1 MKSRISCF
9 NAGVCRNLLR
19 RCWPLW
25 VGWFVLLLFL
35 LPVQL
40 AKASFWGEETLAQS
54 LQRLTLSSGQDMV
67 LISFFMGI
75 VTAMVVFGYLYNP
88 RSCGLMHSLPLRR
101 ETLFFTA
108 WLTGFL
114 PMLAAELLTALL
126 TGALYLGEGLPLGD
140 LLSWLLMAVCSN
152 LCFYG
157 IAVFCA
163 MLTGSLLILPVAYLA
178 LNLAAWAAEDCLRAV
193 LRALVY
199 GVSTQ
204 GDEWFTWLAPV
215 VWLDRRVYVQRLE
228 DSGFWQVTGLGWLL
242 LYAGLG
248 LLLSALALQLYR
260 KRNMECAGD
269 TVAFP
274 VLKPIFRYCMAV
286 GGALVFTSSVYS
298 LLLGGSFHG
307 RKAAF
312 LILALLLLGA
322 GLGWYIAEMLIRRT
336 VRVFPGRWK
345 GLAAVCA
352 ILCLL
357 TLAAEFDL
365 TGFERRVP
373 DPEQVEVVYGYAQRN
388 WTVREPEN
396 IREVTEI
403 HRDLVDHKAQHESD
417 IHYYGT
423 WVMLSYVMKDGS
435 SLERSYYIK
444 RYEVEEP
451 GDVDRLEALLNRPE
465 LMEQRHSLRIPVTEK
480 TFYAAQLSWS
490 WVDEHQRE
498 QYESLN
504 LSQEEALD
512 FYAHAVLPDLRDHC
526 LGRVWLRA
534 DGERLETGSNVSFHM
549 ELVRPGPDGPG
560 GAEEFDSLDLE
571 IDMDSAACLAWIR
584 ENTEIPVF
592 PQRQLLQE
600 AAPAPAVSER
610 AAP

>member
-274 VLKPIFRYCMAV
+274 ILKPIFRYCMAV
-286 GGALVFTSSVYS
+286 GGALAFTSSVYS

-396 IREVTEI
+396 IRELTEI

-423 WVMLSYVMKDGS
+423 WVMLHYVMKDGS

-512 FYAHAVLPDLRDHC
+512 FYARAVLPDLRDHC
-526 LGRVWLRA
+526 LGRIWLRA

-549 ELVRPGPDGPG
+549 ELVQPGPDGPG

-584 ENTEIPVF
+584 ENTEIPVQTLGESML
-592 PQRQLLQE
+592 P
-600 AAPAPAVSER
+600 AA
-610 AAP
+610 